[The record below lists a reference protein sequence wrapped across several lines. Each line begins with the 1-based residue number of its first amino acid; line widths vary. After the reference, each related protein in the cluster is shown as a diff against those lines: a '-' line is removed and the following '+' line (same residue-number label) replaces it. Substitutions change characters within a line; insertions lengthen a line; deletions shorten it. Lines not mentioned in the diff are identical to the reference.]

1 MEMEQMTQ
9 TGLVVA
15 STKKGEMD
23 LDLALKRVLACKPIL
38 ARILKGVVEECS
50 GMDAEEVEACIEG
63 EVSVDRV
70 LLGPGLT
77 NSIIGEAQ
85 EDYQNGE
92 GMVRYDI
99 RTFLKVPSVSWA
111 DRIKILIDLEAQKDD
126 KPGYDIP
133 LRALFYC
140 CRMVSA
146 QLGQEF
152 TLHKDDPVKYGNLK
166 KVYSIFICSGTAQI
180 RANSIEKYRIAREM
194 LYGANPDNPRYD
206 LMNAVVINISRTRNT
221 GENANALIAL
231 LTDLLNESMDTERKL
246 RVLQEQHGIP
256 MTEEIEEE
264 VREMCTYTAS
274 VLEQGKELGIAM
286 GEASGE
292 ARLARLIK
300 VLIDENKY
308 EEINRATVSEK
319 DRKELYRQ
327 YGIVDE

>member
-111 DRIKILIDLEAQKDD
+111 DRIKSSLIW
-126 KPGYDIP
+126 
-133 LRALFYC
+133 RRR
-140 CRMVSA
+140 RM
-146 QLGQEF
+146 
-152 TLHKDDPVKYGNLK
+152 
-166 KVYSIFICSGTAQI
+166 
-180 RANSIEKYRIAREM
+180 
-194 LYGANPDNPRYD
+194 
-206 LMNAVVINISRTRNT
+206 ISRGMTYRFGHCFIAAGWCLHSWGRSLPCIRMTR
-221 GENANALIAL
+221 
-231 LTDLLNESMDTERKL
+231 
-246 RVLQEQHGIP
+246 
-256 MTEEIEEE
+256 
-264 VREMCTYTAS
+264 
-274 VLEQGKELGIAM
+274 
-286 GEASGE
+286 
-292 ARLARLIK
+292 
-300 VLIDENKY
+300 
-308 EEINRATVSEK
+308 
-319 DRKELYRQ
+319 
-327 YGIVDE
+327 